1 MKYFDRSRRLLFGA
15 FALSVLAHLLA
26 AFGWGWERPPPT
38 ASAGRPL
45 QVVVAAPSP
54 PPVAAAKPPAIAA
67 ASAVRPK
74 APPRIVAASPP
85 APAAVAVPA
94 VRAEPAPAIA
104 PEAST
109 PVLPVASPE
118 ASAKPAA
125 AAVAAISSA
134 AGGAVA
140 DADGLR
146 QYRIE
151 LAVAARSY
159 RLYPSVARA
168 RGWQGVAEVGVN
180 VSPGLSVPQLRLV
193 RSSGHAVLD
202 EQALRMLARAA
213 EGTPLPESLRG
224 RSFSFAMPI
233 RFSLEE

>member
-15 FALSVLAHLLA
+15 LALSALAHLLA
-26 AFGWGWERPPPT
+26 AFGWGWERYPPAAP
-38 ASAGRPL
+38 AGRPL
-45 QVVVAAPSP
+45 QVVVAATSVP
-54 PPVAAAKPPAIAA
+54 PAAAAKPPATAA

-74 APPRIVAASPP
+74 SPTRTVAASPP
-85 APAAVAVPA
+85 TPAAVVPA
-94 VRAEPAPAIA
+94 VRAEPAPTVA
-104 PEAST
+104 PVTSAPLLPAEN
-109 PVLPVASPE
+109 PVAP
-118 ASAKPAA
+118 PAA
-125 AAVAAISSA
+125 AAVAAVSPA
-134 AGGAVA
+134 VGGAVA

-168 RGWQGVAEVGVN
+168 RGWQGVAEVGVS
-180 VSPGLSVPQLRLV
+180 VSPGLSVPQLRLL

-224 RSFSFAMPI
+224 QNFSFAMPI